1 MTLLITLSLSALNG
15 MSYYPVCTNEYFH
28 WDGSYKAAITFLK
41 EHQVDPITV
50 DDESMQDQ
58 FASYVYETIKEKN
71 RLVIKGVD
79 KDGFDIQITLE
90 QTNESML
97 NSFLEELQEA

>member
-1 MTLLITLSLSALNG
+1 MTLLITLSLSAFNG
-15 MSYYPVCTNEYFH
+15 MCYYPVCTNEYFH
-28 WDGSYKAAITFLK
+28 WDGRYETALAFLK

-58 FASYVYETIKEKN
+58 FASYVYETIKENN

-90 QTNESML
+90 QTNKSML
-97 NSFLEELQEA
+97 DTFVEEMQQI